1 MATTPESAT
10 TEETVREHPAA
21 AYHARRR
28 SEVDAKIL
36 KTAREILNQEG
47 LAALTVERVA
57 AESGVAKTTIYRRFK
72 HRLDLATAAVAEL
85 PEAFQIEGPADIRE
99 WLKLL
104 VQGMSFGMQTRAA
117 EVIGA
122 GLMYRHDEEF
132 NKLYKERVVDARAD
146 AVRPRLQAAVEA
158 GEIRGDVSIDVI
170 MNLVAG
176 TVITG
181 HLNGSVDEPNWID
194 DNMTLIWSAFAPA

>member
-1 MATTPESAT
+1 MATSPDSP
-10 TEETVREHPAA
+10 VREHPAA

-36 KTAREILNQEG
+36 ATARRILNEEG

-72 HRLDLATAAVAEL
+72 HRLDLATAAIAEL
-85 PEAFQIEGPADIRE
+85 PEAFQAEGPADIRE
-99 WLKLL
+99 YIKAILL
-104 VQGMSFGMQTRAA
+104 GMSWGMKTRAA

-132 NKLYKERVVDARAD
+132 SRLYRERVVDARAE
-146 AVRPRLQAAVEA
+146 AVRPRLQAAVEN
-158 GEIRGDVSIDVI
+158 GELRDDIDLDLLMGIVGGI
-170 MNLVAG
+170 
-176 TVITG
+176 VITS
-181 HLNGSVDEPNWID
+181 HLNGVAERDGWED
-194 DNMTLIWSAFAPA
+194 DAMELVWSAIGPQS

>member
-1 MATTPESAT
+1 MASSPDSQ
-10 TEETVREHPAA
+10 VREHPAA

-36 KTAREILNQEG
+36 KTARDVLNNEG

-57 AESGVAKTTIYRRFK
+57 ADSGVAKTTIYRRFK

-85 PEAFQIEGPADIRE
+85 PEVFDDTGSGVEIHE
-99 WLKLL
+99 WLRNL
-104 VQGMSFGMQTRAA
+104 VQGVSWTMQTRAA

-132 NKLYKERVVDARAD
+132 NELYKERVVEARA
-146 AVRPRLQAAVEA
+146 AAIRPRLQQAIDE
-158 GEIRGDVSIDVI
+158 GEIRSDVDLEFILS
-170 MNLVAG
+170 LLAG
-176 TVITG
+176 VVVG
-181 HLNGSVDEPNWID
+181 SHLNGTYKDEAWID
-194 DNMTLIWSAFAPA
+194 SMMTLIWGAISPA